1 MQETAGWM
9 VARALLRRLRDIMA
23 GGGAVQAR
31 LDRIVRV
38 IAADLV
44 AEVCSIYVLRAGEV
58 LELFATEGLKPEAV
72 HRTRLRIGEGLV
84 GDIAAHARP
93 LALADAQ
100 SHPNFAYRPE
110 TGEEIYHSLVGVPI
124 LRDGRV
130 LGVLVVQN
138 RTQRHYTE
146 EEIETLE
153 TVAMVLAEML
163 ASGELVSADEIA
175 PADGIALLP
184 LRLEGMRINGGV
196 AIGRALLYHR
206 RVAIRN
212 VLAMDPAAELVRLDE
227 AIARLHRE
235 LDAMLDAS
243 DIPSHG
249 EHREILETYRMI
261 ADDRGWARRIRE
273 AVLTGLSAEAAV
285 QKVQNDSRARMAQ
298 VTDPFFRERLAE
310 LQDLSNR
317 LLLQLGAREEQP
329 APAEL
334 PSDIV
339 VVARDMS
346 PAELLD
352 FDRSKLRALVL
363 EEGAP
368 TSHVAIVA
376 HALDIPVVGRVR
388 NVFSRLDM
396 FDPVVVDGDR
406 GLVYVRPGEDV
417 LGIFAE
423 SIRISTAREAA
434 YVAVQ
439 ALPTVT
445 LEGEPIRL
453 YLNAGL
459 LIDVPHLH
467 ETGAAGIGLYRTEIP
482 FMVRSSFPSVAEQ
495 AQIYGRVLDLA
506 QGKPVMFRTLDIGG
520 DKVLPYLQDSA
531 EENPAM
537 GWRAIRI
544 ALDRPA
550 FLRQQIRA
558 LISAA
563 QGRDLHLMFPMI
575 AEVAEFDRARAV
587 LELELERAKA
597 RDVMLPAR
605 VRVGAMLEVPALIWQ
620 LPALLSRVDFLSIG
634 SNDLLQFMFA
644 TDRTNPRLADR
655 YDLLSPPV
663 LAMLRD
669 LIARCAG
676 AKVDLS
682 LCGEAASRPLE
693 AMAMIGLGLR
703 SLSLSPPAFGAVKLM
718 TRSLAVGPLAEYLIT
733 LCELADHSVREKL
746 RAYAKDHGVLI

>member
-1 MQETAGWM
+1 MQDLGGW
-9 VARALLRRLRDIMA
+9 VGARGLLRQLRDIMA
-23 GGGAVQAR
+23 GGGLAQAR

-72 HRTRLRIGEGLV
+72 HRTRLRVGEGLV
-84 GDIAAHARP
+84 GDVAAHARP

-124 LRDGRV
+124 LRESRV

-138 RTQRHYTE
+138 RTQRHYNE

-163 ASGELVSADEIA
+163 ATGELVSSEEIA

-184 LRLEGMRINGGV
+184 LRLEGMRINGGI
-196 AIGRALLYHR
+196 AIGRAVLHHR
-206 RVAIRN
+206 RVAVSR
-212 VLAMDPAAELVRLDE
+212 VLAKDPAAELVRLDE
-227 AIARLHRE
+227 AIARLHSE
-235 LDAMLDAS
+235 LDAMLDAT
-243 DIPSHG
+243 DIPRHG

-298 VTDPFFRERLAE
+298 VTDPFFRERLSE
-310 LQDLSNR
+310 MQDLSNR
-317 LLLQLGAREEQP
+317 LLLQLGARDEQAP
-329 APAEL
+329 PAEL

-339 VVARDMS
+339 VIARDMS

-352 FDRSKLRALVL
+352 FDRTRLRALVL

-388 NVFSRLDM
+388 NAFSRLDM

-417 LGIFAE
+417 LGVFAE
-423 SIRISTAREAA
+423 SMRISVAREAT
-434 YVAVQ
+434 YVAAR
-439 ALPTVT
+439 ALPAVT
-445 LEGEPIRL
+445 LEGERVRL

-467 ETGAAGIGLYRTEIP
+467 DTGADGIGLYRTEIP
-482 FMVRSSFPSVAEQ
+482 FMVRSSFPSVDEQ

-506 QGKPVMFRTLDIGG
+506 EGKPVMFRTLDIGG
-520 DKVLPYLQDSA
+520 DKALPYLEDSG

-550 FLRQQIRA
+550 FLRQQLRA
-558 LISAA
+558 LIRAA
-563 QGRDLHLMFPMI
+563 NGRDLHIMFPMI
-575 AEVAEFDRARAV
+575 AEVAELDQARAV
-587 LELELERAKA
+587 LELELERGKA
-597 RDVMLPAR
+597 RGVPSPAK

-620 LPALLSRVDFLSIG
+620 LPALLRRVDFLSIG
-634 SNDLLQFMFA
+634 SNDLMQFMFA
-644 TDRTNPRLADR
+644 TDRTNPRLSDR
-655 YDLLSPPV
+655 YDLLSPAV
-663 LAMLRD
+663 LSMLRD
-669 LIARCAG
+669 LIQRCA
-676 AKVDLS
+676 AAEVDLS

-693 AMAMIGLGLR
+693 AMTMIGLGLR
-703 SLSLSPPAFGAVKLM
+703 NLSLSPPAFGAVKLM
-718 TRSLAVGPLAEYLIT
+718 TRSLAAGPLAEYLT
-733 LCELADHSVREKL
+733 SLCDLADHSLREKL

>member
-1 MQETAGWM
+1 MQESAGW
-9 VARALLRRLRDIMA
+9 VGARGLLRRLRDVMA
-23 GGGAVQAR
+23 GGGAAQAR
-31 LDRIVRV
+31 LDRVVRV

-72 HRTRLRIGEGLV
+72 HRTRLRVGEGLV

-138 RTQRHYTE
+138 RTQRNYTE

-163 ASGELVSADEIA
+163 AAGELVSAAEIA

-184 LRLEGMRINGGV
+184 LRLEGMRINGGI
-196 AIGRALLYHR
+196 AIGRALLHHR
-206 RVAIRN
+206 RVAVHQ
-212 VLAMDPAAELVRLDE
+212 VLAQDPAAELVRLDE
-227 AIARLHRE
+227 AITGLHRE

-243 DIPSHG
+243 DIPVHG

-261 ADDRGWARRIRE
+261 ADDRGWIRRIRA
-273 AVLTGLSAEAAV
+273 AVLTGLSAGAAV
-285 QKVQNDSRARMAQ
+285 EKVQNDSRTRMAQ
-298 VTDPFFRERLAE
+298 VTDPFFRERLSE
-310 LQDLSNR
+310 MQDLSNR

-329 APAEL
+329 VPLDL

-352 FDRSKLRALVL
+352 FDRTKLRALVL

-388 NVFSRLDM
+388 NAFSRLDM
-396 FDPVVVDGDR
+396 LDPVVVDGDR

-417 LGIFAE
+417 LNVFAE

-434 YVAVQ
+434 YVA
-439 ALPTVT
+439 AHNLPTVT
-445 LEGEPIRL
+445 LEGETVRL

-467 ETGAAGIGLYRTEIP
+467 ETGADGIGLYRTEIP

-495 AQIYGRVLDLA
+495 VQIYSRVLDLA
-506 QGKPVMFRTLDIGG
+506 QGKPVVFRTLDIGG
-520 DKVLPYLQDSA
+520 DKVLPYVEDSG

-550 FLRQQIRA
+550 FLRQQLRA
-558 LISAA
+558 LIAA
-563 QGRDLHLMFPMI
+563 AEGREMHIMFPMI
-575 AEVAEFDRARAV
+575 AEVAEFDRARGI
-587 LELELERAKA
+587 LELELERGKA
-597 RDVMLPAR
+597 RGVPMPSR
-605 VRVGAMLEVPALIWQ
+605 VRVGAMLEVPALVWQ
-620 LPALLSRVDFLSIG
+620 LPSLLSRVDFLSIG

-663 LAMLRD
+663 LTMLRE
-669 LIARCAG
+669 LIARCRD

-703 SLSLSPPAFGAVKLM
+703 NLSLSPPAFGAIKLM
-718 TRSLAVGPLAEYLIT
+718 ARSLAAGPLADYLET
-733 LCELADHSVREKL
+733 LCALPDHSLREKL
-746 RAYAKDHGVLI
+746 RGYAKDHGVLI